1 MIKVLTSE
9 NVRLADQATIQNE
22 PVASIELMERA
33 ASACSGY
40 LLEQTPA
47 GTSLIIICGQGN
59 NGGDG
64 LAIARQL
71 WQRGRNITVWITE
84 DTGKP
89 SADFSVNLAR
99 LEKETGVEIHFQK
112 DGNAL
117 QFSRDALIVDAIFG
131 SGLNRKPEGK
141 AEEMIHA
148 INSSGCGVVSIDIP
162 SGLFADHHTE
172 DFNAVIRAGTT
183 LVFQVLRPVFLYA
196 AYEPF
201 IGNFEILNIGL
212 NPAFIQE
219 APSYGFIPDEAT
231 IRQLL
236 PYRPLF
242 GHKGTFGHAL
252 LLAGSKGKTGA
263 AILAARAALRS
274 GAAMVTVRA
283 PECSLLPL
291 QTAVPEAMVMTDPG
305 SHYLEEPVIQS
316 RFTTIAAGPGIGM
329 EKETGNVLKRL
340 IQDFDTPLLLD
351 ADALNLLAENPTW
364 LNFLPAGCILT
375 PHIGEFSRLAGKT
388 ENPFERTKQ
397 QIEFARRYNC
407 YLVLKGRFTAIAC
420 PDGQLFFNPT
430 GNSGMAKAGS
440 GDILTGLLCGLLAQ
454 GLSPMKATLL
464 GVYLHGLAGDLCKEE
479 HSAFGMQSGDLID
492 FLPAA
497 FRVLE
502 QK

>member
-1 MIKVLTSE
+1 
-9 NVRLADQATIQNE
+9 
-22 PVASIELMERA
+22 
-33 ASACSGY
+33 
-40 LLEQTPA
+40 
-47 GTSLIIICGQGN
+47 
-59 NGGDG
+59 
-64 LAIARQL
+64 
-71 WQRGRNITVWITE
+71 
-84 DTGKP
+84 
-89 SADFSVNLAR
+89 
-99 LEKETGVEIHFQK
+99 
-112 DGNAL
+112 
-117 QFSRDALIVDAIFG
+117 
-131 SGLNRKPEGK
+131 
-141 AEEMIHA
+141 
-148 INSSGCGVVSIDIP
+148 
-162 SGLFADHHTE
+162 
-172 DFNAVIRAGTT
+172 
-183 LVFQVLRPVFLYA
+183 
-196 AYEPF
+196 
-201 IGNFEILNIGL
+201 
-212 NPAFIQE
+212 
-219 APSYGFIPDEAT
+219 
-231 IRQLL
+231 
-236 PYRPLF
+236 
-242 GHKGTFGHAL
+242 
-252 LLAGSKGKTGA
+252 
-263 AILAARAALRS
+263 
-274 GAAMVTVRA
+274 
-283 PECSLLPL
+283 
-291 QTAVPEAMVMTDPG
+291 
-305 SHYLEEPVIQS
+305 
-316 RFTTIAAGPGIGM
+316 M

-340 IQDFDTPLLLD
+340 IQDFDAPLLLD